1 MRRVLNI
8 VTLWMLGFVIL
19 LAFDL
24 FMESY
29 PFEWLHWNGTTKNDW
44 FFIMWWIMVLVWL
57 VFGVSIIKNKILKK

>member
-8 VTLWMLGFVIL
+8 VTLWILGFVIL
-19 LAFDL
+19 LEFDF

-44 FFIMWWIMVLVWL
+44 FFIMWWMMVLAWL
-57 VFGVSIIKNKILKK
+57 VFGISIVKNKILKK